1 MTPVEAPTK
10 RRGSGSRRGDRTVRG
25 GWKLWRRGGHENGG
39 SSPSPRSGRGSSSRM
54 DPRISARRTAVIRE
68 QGRRRLRILAFGAAG
83 TAVLIGAWFLLHT
96 PLFGARAVTVS
107 GNVHESAAQVI
118 DQAGLASHPP
128 LLDVDAGATAAR
140 IEQLPWVRSA
150 SVSVDWPDGVRI
162 RITEETPRFAVSEAG
177 GHWATVGADGR
188 VLAVSVARED
198 GLLLLT
204 VPQPPSAPGSVLAA
218 RDEAGLD
225 VASTLPASF
234 AAQVS
239 GVTVEPA
246 GWVQLSMTTPI
257 AVDIGTATQLTAKY
271 EDVSSILAGAT
282 LHNGDVI
289 DVSVPDAPT
298 VTGP

>member
-1 MTPVEAPTK
+1 
-10 RRGSGSRRGDRTVRG
+10 
-25 GWKLWRRGGHENGG
+25 
-39 SSPSPRSGRGSSSRM
+39 M

-68 QGRRRLRILAFGAAG
+68 QGRRRLRILAIGLAA
-83 TAVLIGAWFLLHT
+83 TAVLVGAWFLLHT
-96 PLFGARAVTVS
+96 PLFGARAVTVT
-107 GNVHESAAQVI
+107 GNNHESATQVI
-118 DQAGLASHPP
+118 DQAGLAGQPP
-128 LLDVDAGATAAR
+128 LLDIDSGATAAR

-150 SVSVDWPDGVRI
+150 SVSVSWPDGVHI
-162 RITEETPRFAVSEAG
+162 KVTEEVPRFAVSVAG
-177 GHWATVGADGR
+177 GHWATVSADGR

-204 VPQPPSAPGSVLAA
+204 VPQPPGPPGSVLPA
-218 RDEAGLD
+218 RDQAGLE

-234 AAQVS
+234 AAQVT

-257 AVDIGTATQLTAKY
+257 AVDIGNATQLTEKY
-271 EDVSSILAGAT
+271 EDVSSVLAGAT

-289 DVSVPDAPT
+289 DVSVPGAVT

>member
-1 MTPVEAPTK
+1 
-10 RRGSGSRRGDRTVRG
+10 
-25 GWKLWRRGGHENGG
+25 
-39 SSPSPRSGRGSSSRM
+39 
-54 DPRISARRTAVIRE
+54 
-68 QGRRRLRILAFGAAG
+68 
-83 TAVLIGAWFLLHT
+83 
-96 PLFGARAVTVS
+96 
-107 GNVHESAAQVI
+107 
-118 DQAGLASHPP
+118 
-128 LLDVDAGATAAR
+128 
-140 IEQLPWVRSA
+140 VRSA
-150 SVSVDWPDGVRI
+150 SVSVSWPDGVNI
-162 RITEETPRFAVSEAG
+162 KITEETPRFVVSEAG
-177 GHWATVGADGR
+177 GRWATLSTDGR

-204 VPQPPSAPGSVLAA
+204 VPQPPGAPGSLLPA
-218 RDEAGLD
+218 RDDAALD
-225 VASTLPASF
+225 VASTLPVSF
-234 AAQVS
+234 AAQVT

>member
-1 MTPVEAPTK
+1 
-10 RRGSGSRRGDRTVRG
+10 
-25 GWKLWRRGGHENGG
+25 
-39 SSPSPRSGRGSSSRM
+39 M
-54 DPRISARRTAVIRE
+54 DPRMSARRNAVIRE
-68 QGRRRLRILAFGAAG
+68 QGRRRLRIFVIGLAA
-83 TAVLIGAWFLLHT
+83 TAVLLGIWFLLHT
-96 PLFGARAVTVS
+96 PLVGARAVTVT

-118 DQAGLASHPP
+118 GEAGLASQPP

-150 SVSVDWPDGVRI
+150 SVSVSWPDGVHI
-162 RITEETPRFAVSEAG
+162 RVIEETPRFAVSEAG
-177 GHWATVGADGR
+177 GRWATLSADGR

-198 GLLLLT
+198 GLMLLT
-204 VPQPPSAPGSVLAA
+204 VPQPPGVPGSVLPA
-218 RDEAGLD
+218 RDDAGLD

-239 GVTVEPA
+239 GVAVEPA

>member
-1 MTPVEAPTK
+1 MTPVDAPA
-10 RRGSGSRRGDRTVRG
+10 RRRHIPHRGA
-25 GWKLWRRGGHENGG
+25 NG
-39 SSPSPRSGRGSSSRM
+39 SGRGRWKNLWDRVGQAAGGSTSKGGRGGSTRM

-68 QGRRRLRILAFGAAG
+68 QGRRRLRILVVVLASS
-83 TAVLIGAWFLLHT
+83 AVLIGAWFLLHT
-96 PLFGARAVTVS
+96 PLFGARSVTVT
-107 GNVHESAAQVI
+107 GNAHESAAQVI
-118 DQAGLASHPP
+118 DEAGLASQPP
-128 LLDVDAGATAAR
+128 LLDVDAGATAAH

-150 SVSVDWPDGVRI
+150 SVSVSWPDGVHI
-162 RITEETPRFAVSEAG
+162 RITEETPRFVVSEDGA
-177 GHWATVGADGR
+177 HWATLSADGR

-204 VPQPPSAPGSVLAA
+204 VPQPPGAPGTLLPA
-218 RDEAGLD
+218 RDDAGLD

-234 AAQVS
+234 AAQVT